1 MAVYGIDLGTTYS
14 AIAKLDT
21 SLLPA
26 IIPNVLEDS
35 DPTIPSVI
43 YFESEDDGGNII
55 VGKQAKANIADAGD
69 RVVEFIK
76 RSIGEEGQGIYHFN
90 GKEYDP
96 VSLSAIILKQI
107 KNYAEKQEGEIRDVV
122 ITVPAY
128 FDQARR
134 EATRKAGELAG
145 FNVLNTINEPTAA
158 ALAYVSSSTDQKPDA
173 YYLVYDL
180 GGGTFDVSLIHM
192 VKNGES
198 YSVEIIATAGDSM
211 LGGADWDAALSDII
225 REKYYSENMINAS
238 DEPSEELHF
247 AIKQCV
253 EKAKRDLTMKTSANV
268 KLRCDGGVTKVSVTR
283 DEFEAA
289 TTGLVAKTIALVNQV
304 LSESADRVSKDQ
316 IDLVLLVGGS
326 TKMPM
331 IENELKKTENFGPER
346 VRTHEPDWAVAKGAV
361 LYASLLPDPNIK
373 RLEDALNEFRSKYGR
388 GATAKDW
395 PEIYSMMGY
404 DVSKKE
410 EDGGIIPIPPM
421 DNFIPGVPLNPD
433 DTIGPMPSD
442 YDQNRPAIDIYD
454 VSPSAFGPCVLD
466 DDMTTRVVV
475 NMVKEGDKIPLTVSK
490 DDFATPAA
498 DMPSISIQ
506 VFESKTKEEKVPPC
520 VDKEGNKIPCDPTL
534 QMKYRG
540 RLHIPLPPNTPQYT
554 RVSIRFEIDEAG
566 KVTMFVDIPSL
577 GISDKLAFSFFDYD
591 SEKGQAVVDEA
602 VQRMYLEE

>member
-35 DPTIPSVI
+35 DPTIPSVV
-43 YFESEDDGGNII
+43 YFETEDDGGNII
-55 VGKQAKANIADAGD
+55 VGKQAKASIADAGD
-69 RVVEFIK
+69 RVVQFIK

-225 REKYYSENMINAS
+225 REKYYAENMIDTS
-238 DEPSEELHF
+238 DEPSEELRF
-247 AIKQCV
+247 AIGQCV
-253 EKAKRDLTMKTSANV
+253 EKAKRDLTMKTSANI
-268 KLRCDGGVTKVSVTR
+268 KLKCDGGITRISVTR

-331 IENELKKTENFGPER
+331 IENELKKPENFGPER

-373 RLEDALNEFRSKYGR
+373 RLEDALNEFRSKHGR

-395 PEIYSMMGY
+395 PEVYSMMGINMPEHLPGM
-404 DVSKKE
+404 DQIDEPVTAWGAE
-410 EDGGIIPIPPM
+410 VAEDGTIIIAHPEPEE
-421 DNFIPGVPLNPD
+421 
-433 DTIGPMPSD
+433 PS
-442 YDQNRPAIDIYD
+442 IVICD
-454 VSPSAFGPCVLD
+454 VAPSAFGPCVLD

-475 NMVKEGDKIPLTVSK
+475 NMVKEGDKIPLSVSK

-520 VDKEGNKIPCDPTL
+520 VDKDGNEIPCDPTL

-591 SEKGQAVVDEA
+591 SEKGQEVVNEA
-602 VQRMYLEE
+602 VQRLYLEE

>member
-225 REKYYSENMINAS
+225 REKYYSENMIDAS

-404 DVSKKE
+404 ETPITSTTEPPQNAIINTGGEVDEGTGEIVINTKRPE
-410 EDGGIIPIPPM
+410 EPRIKIE
-421 DNFIPGVPLNPD
+421 
-433 DTIGPMPSD
+433 
-442 YDQNRPAIDIYD
+442 D

-498 DMPSISIQ
+498 DMSSISIQ
-506 VFESKTKEEKVPPC
+506 VFESKTREEKVPPC
-520 VDKEGNKIPCDPTL
+520 VDKDGNEIPCDPTL

-577 GISDKLAFSFFDYD
+577 GISDQLAFTFFEY
-591 SEKGQAVVDEA
+591 STVEAQAVVDEA
-602 VQRMYLEE
+602 VQRLYLEE

>member
-225 REKYYSENMINAS
+225 REKYYSENMIDAS

-268 KLRCDGGVTKVSVTR
+268 KLRCDGGVTKISVTR

-304 LSESADRVSKDQ
+304 LSESVDRVSKDQ

-331 IENELKKTENFGPER
+331 IENELKKPENFGPER

-395 PEIYSMMGY
+395 PEVYSMMGY
-404 DVSKKE
+404 TVQISEGENGADSGTELPLSGSGAEVAD
-410 EDGGIIPIPPM
+410 DG
-421 DNFIPGVPLNPD
+421 
-433 DTIGPMPSD
+433 TIVIAPKQEKPS
-442 YDQNRPAIDIYD
+442 IVITD

-520 VDKEGNKIPCDPTL
+520 VDKDGNEIPCDPTL

-577 GISDKLAFSFFDYD
+577 GISDQLAFTFFEY
-591 SEKGQAVVDEA
+591 STEEAQAVVDEA
-602 VQRMYLEE
+602 VQRLYLEE

>member
-1 MAVYGIDLGTTYS
+1 MMAVYGIDLGTTYS

-21 SLLPA
+21 SLLPK

-43 YFESEDDGGNII
+43 YFEPEEDGGNII
-55 VGKQAKANIADAGD
+55 VGKQAKASIADAGD
-69 RVVEFIK
+69 RVVQFIK

-211 LGGADWDAALSDII
+211 LGGADWDAVLSDII
-225 REKYYSENMINAS
+225 REKYNVGNMIDAS
-238 DEPSEELHF
+238 DEPSEELRF
-247 AIKQCV
+247 AINQCV
-253 EKAKRDLTMKTSANV
+253 EKAKRDLTMKTSANI
-268 KLRCDGGVTKVSVTR
+268 KLKCDGGITRISVTR

-304 LSESADRVSKDQ
+304 LSESANCVSKDQ

-326 TKMPM
+326 TNMPM
-331 IENELKKTENFGPER
+331 IENELKKPENFGSER
-346 VRTHEPDWAVAKGAV
+346 VRTYEPEWAVAKGAV

-395 PEIYSMMGY
+395 SEIYSMMGY
-404 DVSKKE
+404 ETPISDTTKKPTITNTGGEVDENTGEISIRKQETE
-410 EDGGIIPIPPM
+410 ESRIKIGG
-421 DNFIPGVPLNPD
+421 DL
-433 DTIGPMPSD
+433 
-442 YDQNRPAIDIYD
+442 
-454 VSPSAFGPCVLD
+454 SPSAFGPCVLD
-466 DDMTTRVVV
+466 DDMTTRVVF
-475 NMVKEGDKIPLTVSK
+475 NMVKEGDKIPLSVSK
-490 DDFATPAA
+490 DFATPAA
-498 DMPSISIQ
+498 DMSSISIQ
-506 VFESKTKEEKVPPC
+506 VFESKTKEEKVLPC
-520 VDKEGNKIPCDPTL
+520 VDKDGNEIPCDPTL

-554 RVSIRFEIDEAG
+554 QVSIRFEIDEAG

-577 GISDKLAFSFFDYD
+577 SISDMLEFTFFEYNT
-591 SEKGQAVVDEA
+591 EQAQAVVDEA
-602 VQRMYLEE
+602 VQRLYLEE